1 MLLRLARELAP
12 ICEMSNWGLTMGMEN
27 HLITAARWVL
37 LGTGSSTV
45 AGQHSAAPI
54 SLFCPFSEFES
65 QVISRT
71 SFPLVFFPVIKK
83 KVRLHL
89 HLRKITSTA

>member
-1 MLLRLARELAP
+1 MLLWLARELAP

-27 HLITAARWVL
+27 NLIAAVWWVL

-54 SLFCPFSEFES
+54 SLLCPFSEFES
-65 QVISRT
+65 QIISGT
-71 SFPLVFFPVIKK
+71 SFSLVFF
-83 KVRLHL
+83 
-89 HLRKITSTA
+89 SSN